1 MKQHLLSSLG
11 GWFVIATA
19 GLGLLGC
26 HTSPIALEQAN
37 HTVSLMAEL
46 EGQLGEFKRSAM
58 AAENA
63 RVESLQFQ
71 MDRVLA
77 STKSAALD
85 TQASSDAGDKTQ
97 EPFARKLLGGAE
109 ARGKAELLS
118 LKQSEDYAA
127 KLATLLTPQPNLKP
141 TLAQAQVKAAVL
153 GKDMDPDVRF
163 EELKAFVSD
172 LADNLKANREKIEK
186 AKAAA
191 KEADAKAKKAAEMA
205 EESAKTATSDV
216 VKTKAESEAK

>member
-1 MKQHLLSSLG
+1 MKQHLMFSLG

-19 GLGLLGC
+19 GLGLPGC
-26 HTSPIALEQAN
+26 HTSPVALEQAN

-46 EGQLGEFKRSAM
+46 EGQLGEFKRSAS

-63 RVESLQFQ
+63 RIASLQFQ

-85 TQASSDAGDKTQ
+85 TQASADAGDKTH

-109 ARGKAELLS
+109 AKGKAEVLS

-127 KLATLLTPQPNLKP
+127 RLATLLTPQPNLKP

-153 GKDMDPDVRF
+153 GKDLDPDVRF
-163 EELKAFVSD
+163 DELKAFVSD
-172 LADNLKANREKIEK
+172 LADNLKANREKIDK

-191 KEADAKAKKAAEMA
+191 NAADAQAKKAAALA
-205 EESAKTATSDV
+205 EQSTTTATSDA
-216 VKTKAESEAK
+216 VKTKTDSEAK